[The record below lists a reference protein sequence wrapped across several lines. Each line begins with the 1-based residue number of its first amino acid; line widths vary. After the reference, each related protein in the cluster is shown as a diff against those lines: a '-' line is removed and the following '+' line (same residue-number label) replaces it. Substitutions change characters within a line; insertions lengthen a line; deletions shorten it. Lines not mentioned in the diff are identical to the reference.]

1 MLKKEEIVSIEE
13 IDNQEGEYVYDAE
26 VEDTHTFFGNDIL
39 LHNSIYVE
47 FGRIVNQLN
56 IPRERHASFVVD
68 LWNYGCGPYMAKC
81 YEEYAKYYN
90 CDKNVQ
96 ELELEKIADTA
107 VMVAKKHYAMSE
119 CFKEPNIYLEPGEE
133 ILYKGL
139 EIVQGST
146 PPFARK
152 CQKEFT
158 EFILSWYAEHTER
171 PDFGI
176 LFNMV
181 KKFKAEFIMQEPD
194 NICKGQAVGDY
205 DKFIADDKN
214 HFAFKEHCPIHVKG
228 AGIANFILNQP
239 KNKKFRVKYNKIKTR
254 DKVKFYY
261 TTDPNYPVFAFLPN
275 NFPLEYAPPIDYNL
289 QFEKLVLEPINRI
302 MAILK
307 HSLLTPD
314 LCYTTALF

>member
-1 MLKKEEIVSIEE
+1 
-13 IDNQEGEYVYDAE
+13 
-26 VEDTHTFFGNDIL
+26 
-39 LHNSIYVE
+39 
-47 FGRIVNQLN
+47 
-56 IPRERHASFVVD
+56 
-68 LWNYGCGPYMAKC
+68 
-81 YEEYAKYYN
+81 
-90 CDKNVQ
+90 
-96 ELELEKIADTA
+96 
-107 VMVAKKHYAMSE
+107 
-119 CFKEPNIYLEPGEE
+119 
-133 ILYKGL
+133 
-139 EIVQGST
+139 
-146 PPFARK
+146 
-152 CQKEFT
+152 
-158 EFILSWYAEHTER
+158 
-171 PDFGI
+171 
-176 LFNMV
+176 MV

-214 HFAFKEHCPIHVKG
+214 HFTFREHCPIHVKG